1 MGLRETGSLNLEE
14 MGRRKTPRYPE
25 KIRLRVTFRVAKPR
39 RITIGLTHQRAGGSQ
54 RNMSGHYVVL
64 TGIIAGALAFPA
76 VRVASAIIAR
86 LGGGM

>member
-1 MGLRETGSLNLEE
+1 
-14 MGRRKTPRYPE
+14 
-25 KIRLRVTFRVAKPR
+25 
-39 RITIGLTHQRAGGSQ
+39 
-54 RNMSGHYVVL
+54 MSGHYVVL